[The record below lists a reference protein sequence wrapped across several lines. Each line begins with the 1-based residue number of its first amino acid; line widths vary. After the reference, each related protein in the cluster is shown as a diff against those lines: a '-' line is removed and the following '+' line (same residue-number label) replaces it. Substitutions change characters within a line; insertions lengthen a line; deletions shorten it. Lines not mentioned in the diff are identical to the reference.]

1 MLIKKSR
8 EVRDM
13 KSKGYEKGEDVLE
26 GAYEVLGLCRGLF
39 TTTIEVESRAEMEE
53 IRERYLA
60 EGYKVKYSTG
70 KTLGLKKSYLGPYI
84 ILFVVLCLLSGVIGG
99 AGLILG
105 VLAMFLGALHGY
117 SRRVYVVVSE

>member
-1 MLIKKSR
+1 
-8 EVRDM
+8 M

-70 KTLGLKKSYLGPYI
+70 KTLGLKKSYLGPYL

-117 SRRVYVVVSE
+117 SRRVYVVASE